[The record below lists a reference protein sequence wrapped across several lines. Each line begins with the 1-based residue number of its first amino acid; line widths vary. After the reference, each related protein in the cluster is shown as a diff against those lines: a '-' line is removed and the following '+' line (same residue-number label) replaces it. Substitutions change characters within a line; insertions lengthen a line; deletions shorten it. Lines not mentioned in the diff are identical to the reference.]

1 MSVCQHSNKINSDDD
16 GEDDDG
22 EVEDDE
28 DWLTWETKRLEI
40 IFESYSLNEL

>member
-1 MSVCQHSNKINSDDD
+1 MSVCMSVCQHSNKINSDDD

-28 DWLTWETKRLEI
+28 D
-40 IFESYSLNEL
+40 